1 MLYGRESELI
11 DVANSLVGK
20 TLLELGYSKQSNI
33 LKLVNNVEVDY
44 FNKYRRNKHEEDGVL
59 LRFVPYYEKNG
70 HVFVKENIPLDT
82 IDNFVDLDCD
92 FEDSEFRKNN
102 SRVIMLF
109 YKINSTDYAK
119 SRIRY
124 TYYFEFPKKDIAMI
138 KHDFKIIID
147 YTRNGVAEK
156 LTIFDT
162 MYLIALPLNKKRT
175 KEQPNS
181 SELVHRRA
189 YALRS
194 HYVTAVFKSRV
205 LNISS
210 SNEVLISDTKIL
222 DNVSVQKYIQDK
234 MLPLYGR
241 QKDHVAILIGV
252 KYTAKNT
259 YDLILRKILK
269 LNNSNL
275 SVTSEFKKAGII
287 HKPIKYMSDP
297 SDMESLML
305 YQFTYEELYKLD
317 WDNSHFK
324 EMLYSTSF
332 YFTIYDYIEKYD
344 ELILINSMFHHIPL
358 KKVERHLR
366 RLYEDTRKKIIA
378 GKIIKAVQKDK
389 LVTTFMKQKHNKV
402 GHVKSNATSSSDTY
416 ELPVPDVLT
425 GKKEL
430 PKQAFWLNGTYI
442 FEIIDDYINNRQASA
457 DEIFEKEKLSK

>member
-1 MLYGRESELI
+1 MLYGRESELMN
-11 DVANSLVGK
+11 VANSLVGK
-20 TLLELGYSKQSNI
+20 PLSVLGYLKQANK
-33 LKLVNNVEVDY
+33 LKLTKDIEESY
-44 FNKYRRNKHEEDGVL
+44 FNRYRRNKHEEDGVL
-59 LRFVPYYEKNG
+59 LRLVPYYEKNG

-82 IDNFVDLDCD
+82 IDNFADLDCD
-92 FEDSEFRKNN
+92 FENSEFKKNN

-109 YKINSTDYAK
+109 FKINNVDYAK
-119 SRIRY
+119 SKIMY

-138 KHDFKIIID
+138 KHDFRIIID
-147 YTRNGVAEK
+147 YTRKGIAEK
-156 LTIFDT
+156 LTMFDT
-162 MYLIALPLNKKRT
+162 MYLMAMPLNKKRT

-181 SELVHRRA
+181 DELVHRRA

-205 LNISS
+205 LDISS
-210 SNEVLISDTKIL
+210 SNEVLIGDSKIL
-222 DNVSVQKYIQDK
+222 DDVSVQKYIQDK
-234 MLPLYGR
+234 MIPLYGR

-287 HKPIKYMSDP
+287 HKPIKYMSEP
-297 SDMESLML
+297 SNMESLLL

-317 WDNSHFK
+317 WDNSHLK

-358 KKVERHLR
+358 KKVERHVR
-366 RLYEDTRKKIIA
+366 RLYEDTRKKIIS
-378 GKIIKAVQKDK
+378 GKIVKAVQKDK

-402 GHVKSNATSSSDTY
+402 AHVKSNATSSSDTY
-416 ELPVPDVLT
+416 KLPVPDVLT

-430 PKQAFWLNGTYI
+430 PKQAFWLNGAYI
-442 FEIIDDYINNRQASA
+442 FEIIDEYINNRQANV
-457 DEIFEKEKLSK
+457 DEIFSKNVSK

>member
-1 MLYGRESELI
+1 MLYGRETELMNI
-11 DVANSLVGK
+11 ANTLVGK
-20 TLLELGYSKQSNI
+20 SLLDIGYAKQNDK
-33 LKLVNNVEVDY
+33 LKLAKNVEIDY
-44 FNKYRRNKHEEDGVL
+44 FNKYRRNKHEEEGVL
-59 LRFVPYYEKNG
+59 LRLVPYYEKGG
-70 HVFVKENIPLDT
+70 HIFVKENVPLDT
-82 IDNFVDLDCD
+82 IDNFADLDCD
-92 FEDSEFRKNN
+92 FETSDFRKNN
-102 SRVIMLF
+102 SRIVMVFFSIDNTN
-109 YKINSTDYAK
+109 YSNSIITHV
-119 SRIRY
+119 
-124 TYYFEFPKKDIAMI
+124 YYFEYPKKDIAII
-138 KHDFKIIID
+138 KHDFKIIVD
-147 YTRNGVAEK
+147 YTKRGIAEK

-162 MYLIALPLNKKRT
+162 MYLIAMPLNRKRT

-189 YALRS
+189 YALRN
-194 HYVTAVFKSRV
+194 HYVTAVFKSKV
-205 LNISS
+205 LDISS
-210 SNEVLISDTKIL
+210 SNEVLIHDPKIL
-222 DNVSVQKYIQDK
+222 DNVTVQKYIYDK

-287 HKPIKYMSDP
+287 HKPIKYMENPTDT
-297 SDMESLML
+297 ESLML
-305 YQFTYEELYKLD
+305 YQFTYEELYNLD

-344 ELILINSMFHHIPL
+344 ELILINSLFHHIPL

-366 RLYEDTRKKIIA
+366 RLYEDTRKKIIQ
-378 GKIIKAVQKDK
+378 GKIIKAVQRDK
-389 LVTTFMKQKHNKV
+389 LITNFMKQKDNKV

-416 ELPVPDVLT
+416 TLPVPDVLT
-425 GKKEL
+425 KKTEL

-442 FEIIDDYINNRQASA
+442 YEIIDDLINNRQNSV
-457 DEIFEKEKLSK
+457 DEIVDNIKLSK